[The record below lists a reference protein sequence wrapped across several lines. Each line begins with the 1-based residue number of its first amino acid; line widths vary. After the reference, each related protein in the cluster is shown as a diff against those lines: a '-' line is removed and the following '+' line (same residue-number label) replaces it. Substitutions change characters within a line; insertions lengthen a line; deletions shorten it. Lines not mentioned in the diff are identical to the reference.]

1 MAGVEHALFAA
12 SAMRAA
18 NRDDAAA
25 VARLLD
31 ALGYPCNEDDAQQRI
46 DAIAGDSRQVLLV
59 ADGGDGLSALLALD
73 FMYYLPLGRTTCR
86 ITALVVAP
94 DCRGR
99 GLGRML
105 IREAERRART
115 ADAARIEVTSAEHR
129 EQAHAFYRA
138 MGYRDAAHRFVKPL
152 GQS

>member
-31 ALGYPCNEDDAQQRI
+31 TLGYPCSEDDALQRI
-46 DAIAGDSRQVLLV
+46 DAIAGDARQVLLV
-59 ADGGDGLSALLALD
+59 ADRDDGLSALLALD
-73 FMYYLPLGRTTCR
+73 FMCSLPLGRTTCR

-94 DCRGR
+94 DCRGG
-99 GLGRML
+99 GLGKML
-105 IREAERRART
+105 IREAERRARA

-129 EQAHAFYRA
+129 EQAHAFYQA